1 MKTVNSILVAGAGSA
16 GLVAALILKKKLN
29 IQVDVVHSK
38 SIGII
43 GVGEGSTE
51 HWRDF
56 MDFVGIDQQELIREC
71 DATYKCGI
79 MFENWGDKNYL
90 HSVTPP
96 FNKKFAQYSYVYGR
110 QIANNSPF
118 VASEISKNNNA
129 NPWFLENP
137 KEFPFNQFH
146 FNTNKLNAYLI
157 KFAKAAGINIIED
170 DIADI
175 TLDKDG
181 SIKSI
186 TGEKQTYT
194 YDFYIDS
201 TGFKRPLMDKLGA
214 KWVSYGKYLK
224 MKSAIVFPTPDED
237 NYNIWTLAR
246 AMDYG
251 WLFRIPTWGRY
262 GNGYIFDSDY
272 ITAEQAKEEV
282 EKYFGFPIE
291 VGKQINFDPGTLDK
305 VWIKNC
311 CAIGLSASFIE
322 PLEASSIGTSI
333 QQAFILMHRLANYDQ
348 NVIDNYNKAIT
359 EILENIRDFVILH
372 YQTKKTNT
380 DFWKDCAKL
389 EIPDSLKSKL
399 AIWKNKL
406 PIQEDFSNLTSYV
419 LFTAANFILVMDGL
433 DLFDRDAI
441 RKEYESNPEYIKQDA
456 DVTISNEL
464 IFEKSVA
471 AITHKEFIR
480 RVRTGVT
487 TNSLSTLDSF
497 KTKGYC
503 VVKSAISPEIR
514 DLATQYALFD
524 EMQDFTPDAVQVKNA
539 HSKYADPVMETI
551 LLQLQPILE
560 KHTGLTL
567 LPTYSFYR
575 VYRNGDELVTH
586 TDRPSCEISATICF
600 NYSYNDNEYSWPI
613 YMNNNPVGL
622 MPGDMVIYRGC
633 ELKHWRAPM
642 DPPGDDW
649 QVQAFFHFVDANGPY
664 TEYKFDK
671 RDSIGEDRS
680 KDKISNIVKIDN
692 PITVD
697 VPANK
702 LQPLKSYIEYIK

>member
-1 MKTVNSILVAGAGSA
+1 MKTVNSILVAGAGTA
-16 GLVAALILKKKLN
+16 GLVSALILKKKLN

-51 HWRDF
+51 HWREF
-56 MDFVGIDQQELIREC
+56 MDFVGIDQQDLIREC

-90 HSVTPP
+90 HSVAPP

-110 QIANNSPF
+110 QIANNDPF
-118 VASEISKNNNA
+118 VSSDISKNNNA

-146 FNTNKLNAYLI
+146 FNTNKLNAYLT
-157 KFAKAAGINIIED
+157 KLAKEAGIKIIED
-170 DIADI
+170 EI
-175 TLDKDG
+175 TDVTIGKDG
-181 SIKSI
+181 SIESV
-186 TGEKQTYT
+186 TGEKQIYT

-201 TGFKRPLMDKLGA
+201 TGFKRLLMNKLGA
-214 KWVSYGKYLK
+214 KWTSYSKYLK
-224 MKSAIVFPTPDED
+224 MKSAIVFPTPDEE

-262 GNGYIFDSDY
+262 GNGYIYDSDY
-272 ITAEQAKEEV
+272 ITIDQAKAEV
-282 EKYFGFPIE
+282 EKYFGREIT
-291 VGKQINFDPGTLDK
+291 VGKQINFDPGALDR

-311 CAIGLSASFIE
+311 CAVGLSASFVE

-348 NVIDNYNKAIT
+348 NVIDAYNKAVT

-380 DFWKDCAKL
+380 EFWKDCAKL

-399 AIWKNKL
+399 ALWKNKL
-406 PIQEDFSNLTSYV
+406 PIQEDFSNLTAYV

-456 DVTISNEL
+456 DATVKNEL
-464 IFEKSVA
+464 MFERSIA
-471 AITHKEFIR
+471 TITHKELIR
-480 RVRTGVT
+480 RIREGITKVVP
-487 TNSLSTLDSF
+487 STIDSF
-497 KTKGYC
+497 KSNGYC

-524 EMQDFTPDAVQVKNA
+524 EMQDFTPDTMQVKAA
-539 HSKYADPVMETI
+539 HSKYADPMMETI

-560 KHTGLTL
+560 KYTGLTL

-575 VYRNGDELVTH
+575 VYRNGDELVSH

-600 NYSYNDNEYSWPI
+600 NYSYSDEEYSWPI
-613 YMNNNPVGL
+613 YMNGNPVGL

-633 ELKHWRAPM
+633 DLDHWRAPM
-642 DPPGDDW
+642 APPGDDW

-671 RDSIGEDRS
+671 RESIGEERS
-680 KDKISNIVKIDN
+680 KDKIVKVAKEETPSVVNQVIKEM
-692 PITVD
+692 
-697 VPANK
+697 PAV
-702 LQPLKSYIEYIK
+702 KSYIEYIK

>member
-1 MKTVNSILVAGAGSA
+1 MNLVKTILVAGAGTA
-16 GLVAALILKKKLN
+16 GLVTALILRKKLN

-38 SIGII
+38 TIGII

-56 MDFVGIDQQELIREC
+56 MDFIGIDQQDLIREC

-90 HSVTPP
+90 HSVAPP

-110 QIANNSPF
+110 QIASNSPF
-118 VASEISKNNNA
+118 VVSDISKNSNA

-146 FNTNKLNAYLI
+146 FNTNKLNDYLV
-157 KFAKAAGINIIED
+157 KLATNMGINIIED
-170 DIADI
+170 DISDVTIAE
-175 TLDKDG
+175 DG
-181 SIKSI
+181 SIESVV
-186 TGEKQTYT
+186 GEKQTYS
-194 YDFYIDS
+194 YDFYIDA
-201 TGFKRPLMDKLGA
+201 TGFKRPLIGKLGA
-214 KWVSYGKYLK
+214 KWSSYGKYLK

-272 ITAEQAKEEV
+272 ITAEQAKAEV
-282 EKYFGFPIE
+282 EKYFGRPIE
-291 VGKQINFDPGTLDK
+291 VGKQINFDPGALDN

-311 CAIGLSASFIE
+311 CAVGLSASFVE

-333 QQAFILMHRLANYDQ
+333 QQAFILMHRITNYDQ
-348 NVIDNYNKAIT
+348 NVIDGYNKAIT

-380 DFWKDCAKL
+380 KFWKDCAKL
-389 EIPDSLKSKL
+389 EIPESLKSKL
-399 AIWKNKL
+399 EMWRNKL
-406 PIQEDFSNLTSYV
+406 PIQEDFSNLTSYA

-433 DLFDRDAI
+433 DLFDRDSI
-441 RKEYESNPEYIKQDA
+441 KKEYEANPDLIKEDA
-456 DVTISNEL
+456 DLTIKNEL
-464 IFEKSVA
+464 LFEKSIPT
-471 AITHKEFIR
+471 ITHKELIR
-480 RVRTGVT
+480 RIRDGVT
-487 TNSLSTLDSF
+487 NVVPDTVSSF

-503 VVKSAISPEIR
+503 VVKSAVSPEIR

-524 EMQDFTPDAVQVKNA
+524 EMQDFTPDTVQVKTA
-539 HSKYADPVMETI
+539 HSKYADPVMESI
-551 LLQLQPILE
+551 LLQLQPVLE
-560 KHTGLTL
+560 KHTGLSL
-567 LPTYSFYR
+567 IPTYSFYR
-575 VYRNGDELVTH
+575 VYRNGDELVNH

-600 NYSYNDNEYSWPI
+600 NYSYSEDEYSWPI
-613 YMNNNPVGL
+613 YMDGNPIGL
-622 MPGDMVIYRGC
+622 LPGDMAIYRGC
-633 ELKHWRAPM
+633 DLKHWRDPM

-671 RDSIGEDRS
+671 RNSIGEERS
-680 KDKISNIVKIDN
+680 KDKVDNVVKVDSST
-692 PITVD
+692 TVN
-697 VPANK
+697 VETTK
-702 LQPLKSYIEYIK
+702 VQTLKSYIEYIK

>member
-1 MKTVNSILVAGAGSA
+1 MKTVNSILVAGAGTA
-16 GLVAALILKKKLN
+16 GFVAALILKKKLN
-29 IQVDVVHSK
+29 IQVDIVHSK

-51 HWRDF
+51 HWREF
-56 MDFVGIDQQELIREC
+56 MDFVGINQQDLIREC

-79 MFENWGDKNYL
+79 MFENWGEKNYL
-90 HSVTPP
+90 HSVAPP

-110 QIANNSPF
+110 QIANNSSF

-146 FNTNKLNAYLI
+146 FNTNKLNAYLT
-157 KFAKAAGINIIED
+157 KLAKEAGINIIED
-170 DIADI
+170 EI
-175 TLDKDG
+175 TDVILDKDG
-181 SIKSI
+181 SIQSI

-201 TGFKRPLMDKLGA
+201 TGFKRPLISKLGA

-237 NYNIWTLAR
+237 NYNIWTLSR

-282 EKYFGFPIE
+282 EKYFGRPIE
-291 VGKQINFDPGTLDK
+291 VGKQINFDPGALDN

-348 NVIDNYNKAIT
+348 NVIDNYNKAVT

-380 DFWKDCAKL
+380 EFWKDCAKL
-389 EIPDSLKSKL
+389 EIPESLKSKL
-399 AIWKNKL
+399 AVWKNKL

-441 RKEYESNPEYIKQDA
+441 RKEYESNPEHIKQDA
-456 DVTISNEL
+456 DLTVKNEL
-464 IFEKSVA
+464 IFEQSVA
-471 AITHKEFIR
+471 TVTHKELIKRIR
-480 RVRTGVT
+480 NGVT
-487 TNSLSTLDSF
+487 QNVPNTVESF

-503 VVKSAISPEIR
+503 LVKSAISPEIR

-575 VYRNGDELVTH
+575 VYRNGDELITH

-600 NYSYNDNEYSWPI
+600 NYSYNDDEYSWPI
-613 YMNNNPVGL
+613 YMNDNPVGL

-671 RDSIGEDRS
+671 RDSIGEDKS
-680 KDKISNIVKIDN
+680 KNKISEIVKIDT
-692 PITVD
+692 PVTVD
-697 VPANK
+697 IPENK
-702 LQPLKSYIEYIK
+702 LQSVKSYIEYIK